1 MTSDICRNSQIAYR
15 FFCHF
20 AKARQ
25 QARPQHIRV
34 FGRMQAKGVEGFCHS
49 VKNAAS
55 EEAAFVFHFFRL
67 RGESITR

>member
-34 FGRMQAKGVEGFCHS
+34 FGRMQAKGVEELCQGI
-49 VKNAAS
+49 KNAAS
-55 EEAAFVFHFFRL
+55 EEAAFLLCFFPLAR
-67 RGESITR
+67 